1 MSIETTLFVI
11 VLFLFHSIPCHGYE
25 DVKLTST
32 RYDLWTD
39 CISYIKFG
47 QCHYLLY
54 NLLKI
59 SKTRGQFCL
68 VTIESYMQNVTDQ
81 VLYCCVLI

>member
-25 DVKLTST
+25 DVKLTIT
-32 RYDLWTD
+32 RHDLWTD

-59 SKTRGQFCL
+59 SEIRGQFCL
-68 VTIESYMQNVTDQ
+68 VTNDSYMQNVTDQ